1 MGPSSHGPDHYGLG
15 MTDQD
20 PDATRVEPTVDP
32 TSVFPAQAAGG
43 PPPSALPPT
52 GGPPPPPDRRPWIIA
67 AVLALIVVMLI
78 LLLVLQDDDD
88 DGVDAS
94 STTTT
99 ELVTS
104 TSTTSTT
111 APASTTSAA
120 PSTTAAPV
128 VTVPPV
134 ECAEA
139 GEGPAKPG
147 LAAETVYDAWVRGDQ
162 ACAAQ
167 LMTSDALDELFDRD
181 GSGADDQFQGC
192 TEIELPDP
200 HTDCAFTYEGGSTH
214 YLMRFSATDGWQIYD
229 VNQSA
234 D

>member
-1 MGPSSHGPDHYGLG
+1 

-20 PDATRVEPTVDP
+20 PDATRVERVVDP
-32 TSVFPAQAAGG
+32 TSVLATQGAGG
-43 PPPSALPPT
+43 PPTSALPPT

-78 LLLVLQDDDD
+78 LLLVMQDDDD

-99 ELVTS
+99 ALVTT

-111 APASTTSAA
+111 APASTTSVA
-120 PSTTAAPV
+120 PSTTAPI
-128 VTVPPV
+128 VTVPPT

-139 GEGPAKPG
+139 GEGPAKPA

-181 GSGADDQFQGC
+181 GTGADDQFQGC

-214 YLMRFSATDGWQIYD
+214 YLMNFSDTDGWQVYD
-229 VNQSA
+229 VVQSA